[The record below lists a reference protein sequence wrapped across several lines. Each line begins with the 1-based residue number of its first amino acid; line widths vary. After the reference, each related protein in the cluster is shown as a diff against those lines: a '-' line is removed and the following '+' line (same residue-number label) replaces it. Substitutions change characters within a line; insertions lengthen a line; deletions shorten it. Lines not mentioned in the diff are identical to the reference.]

1 VAQFEAEFGSK
12 SAAIEEEWIRA
23 QQTYDGYDGT
33 F

>member
-1 VAQFEAEFGSK
+1 MRGSRLTTGTR

-23 QQTYDGYDGT
+23 QQACDGYDGT